1 MNRYLA
7 TILISS
13 ASADWLSMNSM
24 FEQLIEHDNATK
36 LAENSENNLMQQR
49 NVRPWL
55 KLPGLGMQDL
65 DNWGCW
71 CYFGSDDPNDGE
83 YKGRGEPVDDYL
95 DVACRDL
102 RLAYDCMIIDEDEN
116 GEVCVPWEEN
126 YNSGLVFGLNS
137 VEKMCSKHNNPESC
151 AYKACTVEGSFVIK
165 IFDFV
170 FTEGLSIDASFSH
183 DNGFNVD
190 EKCTVKEPKHEHENH
205 PDLFRGVTDFPAT
218 TPRNNRQMRM
228 INNHVLQANHLEKQC
243 CGEYPNRFPFK
254 PLKGFHDCCDGKV
267 FETRERECCTDG
279 SLKNS
284 GTCGQDEEHGE
295 EMYEEVEI
303 EGSGE
308 WDTLA
313 LNGFG
318 DSLQIDGY

>member
-1 MNRYLA
+1 ML
-7 TILISS
+7 TI
-13 ASADWLSMNSM
+13 
-24 FEQLIEHDNATK
+24 FE
-36 LAENSENNLMQQR
+36 
-49 NVRPWL
+49 
-55 KLPGLGMQDL
+55 
-65 DNWGCW
+65 
-71 CYFGSDDPNDGE
+71 
-83 YKGRGEPVDDYL
+83 
-95 DVACRDL
+95 
-102 RLAYDCMIIDEDEN
+102 
-116 GEVCVPWEEN
+116 
-126 YNSGLVFGLNS
+126 
-137 VEKMCSKHNNPESC
+137 
-151 AYKACTVEGSFVIK
+151 
-165 IFDFV
+165 
-170 FTEGLSIDASFSH
+170 SFSTCC
-183 DNGFNVD
+183 NGFNVD

-318 DSLQIDGY
+318 DSLQIDTVLKNRKKP